1 MRTPRDGSPSGGS
14 RGRGRGA
21 LRRRE
26 QTPEAKS
33 EPCSKIQFPVPLSE
47 PPSASSAAN
56 TATLTAISAIV
67 TALTR
72 VEPRPVTAR
81 WAGAVTF
88 LIPVGLP
95 ECSGQRSPTG
105 AGVMHS

>member
-1 MRTPRDGSPSGGS
+1 MLED
-14 RGRGRGA
+14 
-21 LRRRE
+21 
-26 QTPEAKS
+26 
-33 EPCSKIQFPVPLSE
+33 PVPRAVERAAEREL
-47 PPSASSAAN
+47 AAN
-56 TATLTAISAIV
+56 TATLTAISTIV

-81 WAGAVTF
+81 WAGAATF